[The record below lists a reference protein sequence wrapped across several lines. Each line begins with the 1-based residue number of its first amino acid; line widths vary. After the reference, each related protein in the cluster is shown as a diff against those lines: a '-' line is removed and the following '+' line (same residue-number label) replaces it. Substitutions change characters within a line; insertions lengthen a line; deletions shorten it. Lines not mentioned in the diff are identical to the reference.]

1 MGGPGFLIYVKFWWP
16 LFLALKTLLFLVKS
30 DIFIPFQMY
39 QGGVGGSTGLG
50 IIPKKYQFYL
60 VLPLKGQL
68 RHICLISGL
77 GCHSFADNN
86 QTMLGCIL
94 NQNICTP
101 RVICLSVW
109 DAHGQY
115 LRAQLQGEE
124 CRFDQKQMSVLTTES
139 VPAQNKSSFS
149 LVEAEFC
156 RSIKAIHFHRERPLN
171 DLTCSEHF
179 FLDALA
185 QLDHFLSPF
194 FGQKI

>member
-1 MGGPGFLIYVKFWWP
+1 
-16 LFLALKTLLFLVKS
+16 
-30 DIFIPFQMY
+30 MY

-68 RHICLISGL
+68 RHISGL

-124 CRFDQKQMSVLTTES
+124 CRFDQEQMSVLTTES

-179 FLDALA
+179 ISWCVSTVGPHSIPILWAKDLRKHYFFKPS
-185 QLDHFLSPF
+185 FLSTVWIDGGKHQF
-194 FGQKI
+194 LWRNCLSAQ

>member
-1 MGGPGFLIYVKFWWP
+1 
-16 LFLALKTLLFLVKS
+16 
-30 DIFIPFQMY
+30 MY
-39 QGGVGGSTGLG
+39 QRGLGGSTGLG

-156 RSIKAIHFHRERPLN
+156 RSIKAIHFHREKPLN

-179 FLDALA
+179 ISWCVSTVGPLSIPILWAKDLRKHYFLPS
-185 QLDHFLSPF
+185 FLSTVWIDGGKHQF
-194 FGQKI
+194 LWRNCLSAQ

>member
-1 MGGPGFLIYVKFWWP
+1 M
-16 LFLALKTLLFLVKS
+16 ALKTLLFWSKVTFSYLNV
-30 DIFIPFQMY
+30 PRR
-39 QGGVGGSTGLG
+39 GGGPTSLR

-115 LRAQLQGEE
+115 LRAQLQGE
-124 CRFDQKQMSVLTTES
+124 CRFDQEQMSVLTTES
-139 VPAQNKSSFS
+139 VPAQNKSS
-149 LVEAEFC
+149 
-156 RSIKAIHFHRERPLN
+156 
-171 DLTCSEHF
+171 
-179 FLDALA
+179 
-185 QLDHFLSPF
+185 
-194 FGQKI
+194 